1 MTNDLFAAL
10 MVDLKHFRQV
20 DPTNLESTK
29 QSTWLAAFL
38 GSVAVGGIR
47 ASWRMRR
54 VSRPE
59 LKLDLQ
65 GLKRGTTQ
73 TYEDALAKELLEL
86 FGFWNSV

>member
-10 MVDLKHFRQV
+10 MVDLRHFRQV

-29 QSTWLAAFL
+29 QSTSAFL

>member
-10 MVDLKHFRQV
+10 MVDLRHFRQV
-20 DPTNLESTK
+20 DPTNSNPQNNPHGSLHFWA
-29 QSTWLAAFL
+29 QWPL
-38 GSVAVGGIR
+38 G
-47 ASWRMRR
+47 ASGRMRR

-86 FGFWNSV
+86 FGF